1 MLNRAAVHSA
11 SLVNLMVGDHG
22 SSQVPVQQK
31 NNGAVQLRMI
41 PQFQIS
47 GGFGISYVDL
57 MKISEEEAAIQ
68 TDDQDVQKAASAAL
82 RAYRSKKRGL

>member
-1 MLNRAAVHSA
+1 MLQRAAVHGDPLLD
-11 SLVNLMVGDHG
+11 LVIRYDC

-47 GGFGISYVDL
+47 GGFGIIYVDL
-57 MKISEEEAAIQ
+57 MKISEQEAAIL
-68 TDDQDVQKAASAAL
+68 TDDPDVQKAASAAL